1 MDNKQ
6 KSREY
11 WEKRAR
17 ENENKVYKKA
27 GDLKKDLD
35 EHYVKARREI
45 QKSINDLVARYMDK
59 TELSYATPSWY
70 PSYWGGSEFGRTYVK
85 GDGTYEVSAS
95 LADKCSG
102 AVVWAIELYDLWKD
116 LVDPT
121 QVKVKINHVL
131 TPSK

>member
-1 MDNKQ
+1 M
-6 KSREY
+6 
-11 WEKRAR
+11 
-17 ENENKVYKKA
+17 
-27 GDLKKDLD
+27 
-35 EHYVKARREI
+35 
-45 QKSINDLVARYMDK
+45 
-59 TELSYATPSWY
+59 
-70 PSYWGGSEFGRTYVK
+70 K

-131 TPSK
+131 TPGK